1 MADDMGE
8 LGRADLSNWRAS
20 PQSRWAFHH
29 VDALIPTTPVR
40 RGGGQAMP
48 LPRSPKSL
56 DAFALR
62 LPSGASL
69 DLDAFLNATA
79 TDALV
84 VLLDGEVVHESYAHG
99 MQASSLHILMS
110 ATKAV
115 VGLTAGLLASAGRLD
130 LDAPVVRHVP
140 EVADGPYA
148 QSTLRD
154 LLDMRMAIA
163 FDEAQ
168 QHAYDEATGWD
179 PTPTGVPGPG
189 LHAFF
194 AGLKGPPA
202 AVGGPFRY
210 VSANTDL
217 LGWAVERASGR
228 AFADLLGE
236 LLWTPL
242 GAEHDAAL
250 TLDWT
255 GAPRCAGGLCA
266 SARDFARLGQLLVD
280 GGRRDGAQVVAA
292 AVLEDLARNGDRE
305 GWASGEWGAAFAPIS
320 PSMSYR
326 DGWYAVHRE
335 PTTLFAMGIHGQ
347 NLFVDPASRLV
358 VAKFSSWSEAT
369 DYRALPLTHM
379 AVAEM
384 RRLLTRTGS

>member
-1 MADDMGE
+1 MADGDH
-8 LGRADLSNWRAS
+8 ADLSNWRTS

-29 VDALIPTTPVR
+29 VDVLIKTAPVR
-40 RGGGQAMP
+40 RGAGEAMP
-48 LPRSPKSL
+48 LPRSSKSL
-56 DAFALR
+56 DGFALR
-62 LPSGASL
+62 LPRGGGL

-79 TDALV
+79 TDAMV

-115 VGLTAGLLASAGRLD
+115 VGLTAALLASAERLD
-130 LDAPVVRHVP
+130 LDAPVTRHVP
-140 EVADGPYA
+140 EVAGGPYA
-148 QSTLRD
+148 KATLRD
-154 LLDMRMAIA
+154 LLDMRVAIT
-163 FDEAQ
+163 FNVAQ
-168 QHAYDEATGWD
+168 QRAYDQATGWD

-194 AGLKGPPA
+194 TGLKGAPA
-202 AVGGPFRY
+202 AGGGPFRY

-217 LGWAVERASGR
+217 LGWAVERATGR
-228 AFADLLGE
+228 AFPDHLGE
-236 LLWTPL
+236 LLWAPL

-250 TLDWT
+250 TLDWD

-280 GGRRDGAQVVAA
+280 SGRRDGTEVVPA
-292 AVLEDLARNGDRE
+292 AVIEDITRNGDQE

-347 NLFVDPASRLV
+347 NLFVDPAHRLV
-358 VAKFSSWSEAT
+358 VAKFSSWNEAT
-369 DYRALPLTHM
+369 DHRALPLTHM
-379 AVAEM
+379 AVGEM
-384 RRLLTRTGS
+384 RRQLTRAGT